1 MDKKRT
7 ITYNVYGGQINTA
20 NDKSTIHATQN
31 NGVTLSELDN
41 IINGITENLS
51 ALKKEDVDAIEDV
64 INMIKEEINY
74 RCSIKML
81 ENICH
86 ITDMIKENNELRD
99 KFVDEFN
106 KLKCSD
112 PSEIMEEFRR
122 VCDMVDIDRLEKEN
136 SLILKELKKRGIDG
150 KQ

>member
-51 ALKKEDVDAIEDV
+51 PLKKEDVDAIEDV
-64 INMIKEEINY
+64 INMIKEEFAKPEPKVNRLRNYLNLIAPMFTIANGIPDLSEHLHRLIDYINMF
-74 RCSIKML
+74 I
-81 ENICH
+81 H
-86 ITDMIKENNELRD
+86 
-99 KFVDEFN
+99 
-106 KLKCSD
+106 
-112 PSEIMEEFRR
+112 
-122 VCDMVDIDRLEKEN
+122 
-136 SLILKELKKRGIDG
+136 
-150 KQ
+150 

>member
-64 INMIKEEINY
+64 INMIKEEFAKPEPKVNLNLIAPMFTIANGIPDLSEHLHRLIDYINMF
-74 RCSIKML
+74 I
-81 ENICH
+81 H
-86 ITDMIKENNELRD
+86 
-99 KFVDEFN
+99 
-106 KLKCSD
+106 
-112 PSEIMEEFRR
+112 
-122 VCDMVDIDRLEKEN
+122 
-136 SLILKELKKRGIDG
+136 
-150 KQ
+150 